1 MKWLIIL
8 SAGLATS
15 LIVANLLA
23 LKIWKLGVFPVDA
36 GVLIFP
42 LSYMTGDLLVE
53 FYGEKIADFV
63 ALVAAVFG
71 MLTLGV
77 LCIAYVLPGY
87 PGADNSGFEAMTTMA
102 GRVFLASIVSFLL
115 GQIANNR
122 VFDAI
127 RHKQL
132 LTSIG
137 YNPFVEMRRQLD
149 LQAEPIPVRII
160 DQKFITAF
168 AKRALVSSSA
178 AHAVDA
184 IVFEV
189 IAFYGKLPFWAF
201 LKQVIFAYLLGL
213 VLELLIFPVT
223 YFLAYKGHSA
233 S

>member
-42 LSYMTGDLLVE
+42 LSYMTGDLLAE
-53 FYGEKIADFV
+53 FYGEKIANFV

-77 LCIAYVLPGY
+77 FCIAYTLPGY
-87 PGADNSGFEAMTTMA
+87 PGVDNSGFEAITTMA
-102 GRVFLASIVSFLL
+102 GRVFFASIVSFLL

-127 RHKQL
+127 RHKQP

-137 YNPFVEMRRQLD
+137 MRRQLD
-149 LQAEPIPVRII
+149 LQAEPIPVRIT
-160 DQKFITAF
+160 DQKFVAAF

-189 IAFYGKLPFWAF
+189 IAFYGKLPFLEF
-201 LKQVIFAYLLGL
+201 LSQVVFAYLLGL